1 MAISGEIYRLV
12 AIFVSLCFMLPG
24 VKAMDEGDAIAV
36 LLGVVITVVGFC
48 ACLGYYAR
56 KREGHL

>member
-1 MAISGEIYRLV
+1 MAVFSVIYRLLAVFV
-12 AIFVSLCFMLPG
+12 ALFFTFPG

-36 LLGVVITVVGFC
+36 LLGVVITVIGFC